1 MVLYKLIKINEISY
15 SDAFSLQKIL
25 QNKVLNDSS
34 EQYIIALSH
43 TDVITSGKRGFTD
56 TLKYDQEFYK
66 NQKIDLIKTD
76 RGGLATYHGKG
87 QLVLYFIVNLLDLK
101 LGIKDFIGKIEVS
114 IIETLKKYGIFASQQ
129 SGFRGVFVNNNK
141 IAAIGMQVTH
151 NITKHGVALNISTDL
166 KKFSLFVPCGLR
178 DKGVTSIKNELSK
191 DIDFDEFLNALIK
204 VISDN
209 LGVEIG
215 R

>member
-114 IIETLKKYGIFASQQ
+114 IIETLKKYEIFASQQ
-129 SGFRGVFVNNNK
+129 SGFRGVFVSNNK
-141 IAAIGMQVTH
+141 IAAVGMQVTH

-166 KKFSLFVPCGLR
+166 KKFSLFVPCGLH
-178 DKGVTSIKNELSK
+178 DKGVTSIKNELNR
-191 DIDFDEFLNALIK
+191 DIDSDEFLNVLIK